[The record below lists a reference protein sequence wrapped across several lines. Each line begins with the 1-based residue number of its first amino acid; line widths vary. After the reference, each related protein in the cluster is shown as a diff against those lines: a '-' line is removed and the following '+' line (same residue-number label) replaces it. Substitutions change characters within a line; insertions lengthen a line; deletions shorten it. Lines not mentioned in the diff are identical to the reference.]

1 MPFLPLDRENLC
13 DQPTYTGY
21 SHNGG
26 YAEFTTARTDFLLP
40 LPEKLSAT
48 DAAPLLCAGIIGFR
62 SVRVAGV
69 QPGMRVG
76 LSALVLGAT
85 GDVGA

>member
-48 DAAPLLCAGIIGFR
+48 DAAPLLCAGII
-62 SVRVAGV
+62 VRVAGV
-69 QPGMRVG
+69 QPGMGVELFG
-76 LSALVLGAT
+76 FGFLGAT
-85 GDVGA
+85 ADVGA